1 MPRYT
6 VGMWMYRNGGGQL
19 IQDQISR
26 QLQDRDIEVIPELNL
41 AQATASNGSIMC
53 KKIAMEELDLFFSYN
68 AGKQTQYQMYL
79 YQTLN
84 QSIPCI
90 NNFDAFALTEDKF
103 RTSHKLAQAGIVTP
117 EYKMLSRGD
126 KKKLKKTMQEWGGK
140 LIYKPTDGWGGM
152 GIVKIENEQSLD
164 MLFPFLDQTNI
175 PYFYIEKYIN
185 YDMTDFRID
194 IVDGEYVS
202 CYGRKA
208 PKDSW
213 KTNVSSGGSVMLR
226 EPSSEAVDLAIK
238 AAAIT
243 GLEIAGVDLIYDLE
257 KEQYVVLEVNGI
269 PAFATPDQQQLGLD
283 FNCNKINK
291 IIDLIE
297 RKVSQSRSVNLKVVG
312 MK

>member
-6 VGMWMYRNGGGQL
+6 IGMWMYRNGGGQL
-19 IQDQISR
+19 IQDEITSK
-26 QLQDRDIEVIPELNL
+26 LKARDIAVIPELNL
-41 AQATASNGSIMC
+41 GSAIASGGNILC
-53 KKIAMEELDLFFSYN
+53 KKVVMEELDLFFSYN
-68 AGKQTQYQMYL
+68 AGKQTPYQMYL

-84 QSIPCI
+84 ESVPCI
-90 NNFDAFALTEDKF
+90 NNFDSFALTEDKF
-103 RTSHKLAQAGIVTP
+103 RTSHRLAQAGIVTP
-117 EYKMLSRGD
+117 KYQMLSRGD

-202 CYGRKA
+202 CYGRRA
-208 PKDSW
+208 PRDSW
-213 KTNVSSGGSVMLR
+213 KTNVSSGGSVILR

-238 AAAIT
+238 AAGVT

-257 KEQYVVLEVNGI
+257 AEQYVVLEVNGI
-269 PAFATPDQQQLGLD
+269 PAFATPDQQQLGLN
-283 FNCNKINK
+283 FNQLKIDK
-291 IIDLIE
+291 IVDLIE
-297 RKVSQSRSVNLKVVG
+297 RKVSQRSSVNLQVVG